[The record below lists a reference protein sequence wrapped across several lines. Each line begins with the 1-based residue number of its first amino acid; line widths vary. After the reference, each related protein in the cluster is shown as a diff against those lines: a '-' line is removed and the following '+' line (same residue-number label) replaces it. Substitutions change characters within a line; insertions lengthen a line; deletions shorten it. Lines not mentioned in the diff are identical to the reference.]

1 MIREG
6 VITQVMTTR
15 NSKKVVLARLTDV
28 QKSLKV
34 YHSSF
39 FGKYC
44 HECSPSLSPGNM
56 QNDQRFTCMSLW
68 KCYLQLPDCIKFLTV
83 LHKQSFGEFK

>member
-1 MIREG
+1 MIREE

-56 QNDQRFTCMSLW
+56 
-68 KCYLQLPDCIKFLTV
+68 
-83 LHKQSFGEFK
+83 